1 MKKLIVLAVFLI
13 TAGSLFAGG
22 KECERAKAKSVQ
34 LTGTIAC
41 SDGST
46 NADCARVFRLA
57 NGTQYTIC
65 EKSKANLRAVS
76 GANVRVTGKI
86 VSCDHGEE
94 LLIEKASKI

>member
-1 MKKLIVLAVFLI
+1 MKKLILVAVLLMI
-13 TAGSLFAGG
+13 AGSLFAGG
-22 KECERAKAKSVQ
+22 KECERAKAKAVQ
-34 LTGTIAC
+34 LTGVIAC

-46 NADCARVFRLA
+46 NADCLRVLRLA

-76 GANVRVTGKI
+76 GSSVRVTGKI

-94 LLIEKASKI
+94 LLIEKATKI